1 MKKDKVDEY
10 MARALANAKT
20 PFVKLRYSN
29 YTVSSYGWIE
39 YDKGPIFPEKTYLGH
54 LGSEAI
60 VYQGR
65 ISNAAYVHFFRYM
78 HAVKLMGNKQNQLVL
93 DLGCGVG
100 SIGRMLYQDLRKPHY
115 VGIDIDKR
123 SLHKA
128 VCRGYGFCPILFIQR
143 DLYRPLPFFKNT
155 FDFVYAYEVIEH
167 LDEPSSKS
175 LLAEIK
181 RVTKPGGIISISTPL
196 ATDISPKERAAK
208 FRKYKKHAEITK
220 GGGLDYH
227 PFEWDYSNLWKFLQ
241 DKLAI
246 DIIDSFGLN
255 SKMSRKEK
263 KERENIYFNFFPSD
277 IARIFAD
284 LNSPYMCESV
294 LIDLRK

>member
-10 MARALANAKT
+10 MARALANAKN
-20 PFVKLRYSN
+20 PFIKLRFGN
-29 YTVSSYGWIE
+29 YCVSPFGWIE
-39 YDKGPIFPEKTYLGH
+39 YDYSPIFPEKTYLGH
-54 LGSEAI
+54 LGAEAI

-100 SIGRMLYQDLRKPHY
+100 SIGRMLYQDLRKPRY

-123 SLHKA
+123 SLYKA
-128 VCRGYGFCPILFIQR
+128 VCRGYGFCPILFIKR
-143 DLYRPLPFFKNT
+143 DLYKPLPFFKNT
-155 FDFVYAYEVIEH
+155 FDFVYAYEIIEH
-167 LDEPSSKS
+167 LDEDGSKD
-175 LLAEIK
+175 LLYEIA

-208 FRKYKKHAEITK
+208 FRKYKKHAQITS

-227 PFEWDYSNLWKFLQ
+227 PYEWKYRDLLNFIEINLDLK
-241 DKLAI
+241 
-246 DIIDSFGLN
+246 IIDDWGLN
-255 SKMSRKEK
+255 SRRSKNERKN
-263 KERENIYFNFFPSD
+263 NIYFKFFPSD
-277 IARIFAD
+277 IARIFCH